1 LTTLRVSVG
10 LDQIKKKAANAATA
24 AEDVPNPNSS
34 LYARNQGIIPMKRW
48 LNLVSILMFLLSGM
62 TVQANQESKDSKVD
76 HYYCT
81 VADERHFPMLM
92 NLVGSI
98 HRNDYDALDQIA
110 IFDIGL
116 TRQQR
121 DLLNTIEK
129 THVYDVEKVHPDL
142 LSYFTTNPAGRT
154 VRGWFAW
161 KPVVMKQALDMFP
174 YFLYLDAGT
183 LVLRPPE
190 NLFKHIKQN
199 GYYLMEINPHSIES
213 SVTKPVIDKVIN
225 HFPPETAE
233 FLMSSQA
240 NMIDAGF
247 QGVSRSV
254 KDSYIVPVYQLAS
267 DLTLFADD
275 GSGRLGYGAG
285 RHDQVLFSIYAQIN
299 KFNFNSQGWTNLK
312 VDGQDTPFHIHWNRY
327 ELNDQTTIYRSR
339 GDYLFAGDQSGFIRW
354 SKGKT
359 PKELPRLLI
368 KIPCKD
374 NLVQLSNTLDKYYQY
389 LSDEYPYQFL
399 LVSELGDP
407 IMASDEIKKMLE
419 RAKKLN
425 VTYTDSKAIS
435 AFYNEGVAA
444 LNGTFDIIIAA
455 REDWE
460 PSVAGFD
467 KIIVEAMNAN
477 FPDYDGVI
485 NFYSELNVPINIQ
498 PIIGKKYYERF
509 GYVYNPDYQTSHHD
523 NELTHVSRIL
533 GKEVSI
539 KQELFKPS
547 RISPVPKREMSA
559 ADEALFK
566 ARQANMFDLND
577 ALLKT
582 LFPKDWS
589 ILICTLD
596 ERQAQFSLLY
606 DKLIKQIKD
615 NHLDD
620 RVEVVVFKDNREN
633 TVGFKRNTL
642 MRQGKG
648 MYVNYIDD
656 DDEIHDQYV
665 AMIHEKLKS
674 GPDCVSLLGIIT
686 FDGQSPANFIHSI
699 KYDHYFEVPGVY
711 FRPPN
716 HINTMKRSVASQFLF
731 PNVSYGEDTDWAM
744 RIARSRLLKKEE
756 TIHVPYY
763 FYKYVSHKR
772 LLQNSI

>member
-1 LTTLRVSVG
+1 
-10 LDQIKKKAANAATA
+10 
-24 AEDVPNPNSS
+24 
-34 LYARNQGIIPMKRW
+34 MKRSV
-48 LNLVSILMFLLSGM
+48 NLVWTLMFLLSGM
-62 TVQANQESKDSKVD
+62 SGQADQVNKNAKVD

-81 VADERHFPMLM
+81 VADERHFPMLI

-116 TRQQR
+116 TPQQR

-142 LSYFTTNPAGRT
+142 LTYFTTNAAGRT

-161 KPVVMKQALDMFP
+161 KPVVMKQALDLFP

-199 GYYLMEINPHSIES
+199 GYYLMEINPHTIES
-213 SVTKPVIDKVIN
+213 SVTKPVIDNVIN
-225 HFPPETAE
+225 RFPSEIAE

-247 QGVSRSV
+247 QGVSRGI
-254 KDSYIVPVYQLAS
+254 KDSYITPVYRLAS

-275 GSGRLGYGAG
+275 GSARLGYGAG
-285 RHDQVLFSIYAQIN
+285 RHDQPLFSIYAQFN
-299 KFNFNSQGWTNLK
+299 KFNFNNQGWTNLK

-339 GDYLFAGDQSGFIRW
+339 GDYLFAGDQSAFIRW
-354 SKGKT
+354 RKGKT
-359 PKELPRLLI
+359 LNKPPRLLI

-374 NLVQLSNTLDKYYQY
+374 NLVRVINTLDRYYQY
-389 LSDEYPYQFL
+389 LSQEYPFQIL
-399 LVSELGDP
+399 LVIDQGNS
-407 IMASDEIKKMLE
+407 IMTSDGIKKMLQ
-419 RAKKLN
+419 RGKNLN
-425 VTYTDSKAIS
+425 VAYTDAKEIS

-467 KIIVEAMNAN
+467 KIIVEAMQAN

-485 NFYSELNVPINIQ
+485 NFYSEPNVPINIQ
-498 PIIGKKYYERF
+498 PIIGKKFYERF
-509 GYVYNPDYQTSHHD
+509 GYVYNPEYQTSYHD
-523 NELTHVSRIL
+523 HELTHVSRIL

-547 RISPVPKREMSA
+547 RITSLPKQEVAA
-559 ADEALFK
+559 ADETLFK
-566 ARQANMFDLND
+566 TRQVKTFGLDEEF
-577 ALLKT
+577 LKT

-596 ERQAQFSLLY
+596 ERQTQFSQLY
-606 DKLIKQIKD
+606 DHLSKQIKD
-615 NHLDD
+615 NKLND
-620 RVEVVVFKDNREN
+620 RVEVLVFKDNREN

-642 MRQGKG
+642 LRQSKG

-665 AMIHEKLKS
+665 AMIHEKLTSK
-674 GPDCVSLLGIIT
+674 PDCVSLLGVIT
-686 FDGQSPANFIHSI
+686 FNGQSPAHFIHSI
-699 KYDHYFEVPGVY
+699 KYDHYFQIPGVY

-731 PNVSYGEDTDWAM
+731 PNISYGEDTDWAM
-744 RIARSRLLKKEE
+744 RIARSGLLKKEE
-756 TIHVPYY
+756 TIDIPYY
-763 FYKYVSHKR
+763 FYKYMDK
-772 LLQNSI
+772 